1 MKTVEFY
8 LNIVHFCYYKAH
20 YKLHLLANKVN
31 PFRLLAEIPVV
42 KRRLEDKGI
51 KNIQK
56 EIDTA
61 FGDKKNGLSTTV
73 VGGFLFVLLFFFF
86 FGVFG
91 LIRKLFTT
99 EYLETIHF
107 IIFGVLSVVI
117 CYVFVFKKDKYIKY
131 FDKFEKWNREEK
143 RKYSWLIFAI
153 TIIIFV
159 LWILSF

>member
-1 MKTVEFY
+1 MKIIELY

-20 YKLHLLANKVN
+20 YKLHLFSNKIN
-31 PFRLLAEIPVV
+31 PFALIHKLPFQ
-42 KRRLEDKGI
+42 KRRYEKLGI
-51 KNIQK
+51 DIQK

-61 FGDKKNGLSTTV
+61 FGDKIFGLSTTV
-73 VGGFLFVLLFFFF
+73 AGGFLFVLVFFFL

-107 IIFGVLSVVI
+107 IIFGLLSAVV
-117 CYVFVFKKDKYIKY
+117 CYTFVFKKDKYIKY
-131 FDKFEKWNREEK
+131 FDKFEKWGKEEK
-143 RKYSWLIFAI
+143 RKYSLVTFII
-153 TIIIFV
+153 TTIVFC